1 MHDTTTAIE
10 IIIQPGALLATAPA
24 TTPVAQLNAA
34 LAAHGLC
41 LPIDPLTPDATLA
54 ELVAANAGGRRRL
67 RHGPIGRSIRAAVID
82 PGTGAAPFTI
92 GGPTL
97 KRATGYALNRA
108 IAGAAV
114 NLGNLRE
121 LTVSVRPLPAA
132 RAALLVKGLALPA
145 AVVYAQTL
153 LRQGLAL
160 SALPIDLCDPAAVVM
175 LVELEGMPAVVE
187 RHVQQAI
194 AALPTPAVTW
204 DRVESGVWSH
214 WETLALTHTAP
225 GAATLDLTM
234 PRAAFAALVTQIH
247 HIAARYHFSAHLWG
261 DIGVG
266 ALHLRLAAP
275 NAAALTPSQHAEALQ
290 AISIISALARQHGGS
305 LSTEFGGGGTRGH
318 GDTGTGWHGGTMTPD
333 GNNEFSTLLV
343 PPTPC
348 PPHPLSPS
356 SLVPHSPLLALTA
369 IVGEN
374 YLLTRPEDIATYNLD
389 ASIALPTGAPLAV
402 ALPATTE
409 EVAALLRVAAEHGL
423 PVVSRGAGSGL
434 AGGSTP
440 SAGALVL
447 ALNRLEQITIDADQ
461 MVAHVGAGAVTVEIQ
476 RAAEAVGL
484 FYPPDPSSQT
494 ASTIGGNIACNAGG
508 PRCVKYGVTADYV
521 LALTAVL
528 ANGTVVRWGDG
539 LAGQGPENGLA
550 QLLVGSEGTLAVITA
565 ATLRLLP
572 LPPARR
578 TIMAIFPT
586 LDAACTTVE
595 QIMAAGIVPAG
606 LELMEDATIAAV
618 EAFLQ
623 IGLPTDAGAMLL
635 MLADGEPEAVDAES
649 AALAELARQGGATRV
664 EVARTAADEANL
676 WRARRAVSI
685 ALTRVRPNRL
695 GEDISVPLPQIAAC
709 VRAVKVA
716 AAKHNL
722 PIVVY
727 GHAGDGNLHPNI
739 LFDANDPA
747 ETARLWPCAE
757 DVFRAA
763 LAVGGTLSGEH
774 GVGTLKRPFMVEA
787 LGEATI
793 AAMRAVKQQLDPD
806 NRLNPGKVLPP
817 AT

>member
-1 MHDTTTAIE
+1 
-10 IIIQPGALLATAPA
+10 
-24 TTPVAQLNAA
+24 
-34 LAAHGLC
+34 
-41 LPIDPLTPDATLA
+41 
-54 ELVAANAGGRRRL
+54 
-67 RHGPIGRSIRAAVID
+67 
-82 PGTGAAPFTI
+82 
-92 GGPTL
+92 
-97 KRATGYALNRA
+97 
-108 IAGAAV
+108 
-114 NLGNLRE
+114 
-121 LTVSVRPLPAA
+121 
-132 RAALLVKGLALPA
+132 
-145 AVVYAQTL
+145 
-153 LRQGLAL
+153 
-160 SALPIDLCDPAAVVM
+160 
-175 LVELEGMPAVVE
+175 
-187 RHVQQAI
+187 
-194 AALPTPAVTW
+194 
-204 DRVESGVWSH
+204 
-214 WETLALTHTAP
+214 
-225 GAATLDLTM
+225 
-234 PRAAFAALVTQIH
+234 
-247 HIAARYHFSAHLWG
+247 
-261 DIGVG
+261 
-266 ALHLRLAAP
+266 
-275 NAAALTPSQHAEALQ
+275 
-290 AISIISALARQHGGS
+290 
-305 LSTEFGGGGTRGH
+305 LSTEFAAPQDDRRPTTDDRQPTTDNRRREH
-318 GDTGTGWHGGTMTPD
+318 ITQYSVLSTQYLPHHPITP
-333 GNNEFSTLLV
+333 S
-343 PPTPC
+343 PR
-348 PPHPLSPS
+348 HAPLA
-356 SLVPHSPLLALTA
+356 ALRTV
-369 IVGEN
+369 VGEQH
-374 YLLTRPEDIATYNLD
+374 LLTRPEDIATYNLD
-389 ASIALPTGAPLAV
+389 ASIAQPAGAPLAV
-402 ALPATTE
+402 ALPADTA
-409 EVAALLRVAAEHGL
+409 EVAALMRIAAEHGL

-440 SAGALVL
+440 SAEALIL
-447 ALNRLEQITIDADQ
+447 ALNRLESITIDAEQ

-476 RAAEAVGL
+476 RAAEAADL

-539 LAGQGPENGLA
+539 LAGQGPDNGLA
-550 QLLVGSEGTLAVITA
+550 QLLVGSEGTLAVITE

-623 IGLPTDAGAMLL
+623 IGLPADAGAMLL
-635 MLADGEPEAVDAES
+635 MLADGEPEAVAAES
-649 AALAELARQGGATRV
+649 AALADLAHRGGATRV

-676 WRARRAVSI
+676 WRARRVLSI

-709 VRAVKVA
+709 VRRIKTA

-774 GVGTLKRPFMVEA
+774 GVGTLKRPFMREA
-787 LGEATI
+787 LGDAAIDAMQTI
-793 AAMRAVKQQLDPD
+793 KRALDPD
-806 NRLNPGKVLPP
+806 DRLNPGKVLP
-817 AT
+817 A